1 MLIPFDIT
9 APVSS
14 TISLLIECVVITISL
29 SLANLLVEHG
39 IEIKRIIPMAL
50 IAYFVTPI
58 IGSLI
63 APSIPIISYLL
74 PLVIWVILGEII
86 LTDIEVKKKALIA
99 ALGYAIFFVLTY
111 INLQGLIFS
120 LILI

>member
-14 TISLLIECVVITISL
+14 TISLLIECIVITISL

-58 IGSLI
+58 VGSLI

>member
-1 MLIPFDIT
+1 M
-9 APVSS
+9 
-14 TISLLIECVVITISL
+14 
-29 SLANLLVEHG
+29 ANLLVEHG

-58 IGSLI
+58 VGSLI

>member
-14 TISLLIECVVITISL
+14 TISLLVECVVITISL

-58 IGSLI
+58 VGSLI

-74 PLVIWVILGEII
+74 PLVIWVILGEFI